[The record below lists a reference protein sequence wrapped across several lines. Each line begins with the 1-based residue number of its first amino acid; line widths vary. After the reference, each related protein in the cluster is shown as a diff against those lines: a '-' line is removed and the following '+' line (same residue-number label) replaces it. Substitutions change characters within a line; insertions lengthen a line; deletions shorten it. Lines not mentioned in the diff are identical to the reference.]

1 MLVCLRCKDNS
12 MSYAK
17 FNICKYSV
25 KKLSKWWLFSVR
37 WYALVYYPFDRL
49 RFVLNCFEVVET
61 SFKCCSRSSKVHG
74 SMIHSNLYR
83 LSDMPWYWSTTVFL
97 TTPPVVNDMDRGFLQ
112 KQERQ
117 IYKTEEKSD
126 AMCSLFIT
134 IPDSDTS
141 GKWKEGQKYDNIAIE
156 SLRPM
161 QMCDKDI
168 KSNIWNKT
176 M

>member
-1 MLVCLRCKDNS
+1 M
-12 MSYAK
+12 
-17 FNICKYSV
+17 
-25 KKLSKWWLFSVR
+25 
-37 WYALVYYPFDRL
+37 
-49 RFVLNCFEVVET
+49 
-61 SFKCCSRSSKVHG
+61 
-74 SMIHSNLYR
+74 
-83 LSDMPWYWSTTVFL
+83 
-97 TTPPVVNDMDRGFLQ
+97 Q

-168 KSNIWNKT
+168 KSNI
-176 M
+176 